1 VVTVLRYLDVLLI
14 VLALPFV
21 VLAGLPVI
29 GYLAGGGVWIAQR
42 LIGDVIEARAARASD
57 IRVRMGVTMASIM
70 IRIWLVALVIL
81 AVGLTVERADGAIAA
96 ITVLCAFTL
105 YFLNLLIMAPSRR
118 STSP

>member
-42 LIGDVIEARAARASD
+42 LVGDFIEARAARASD

-81 AVGLTVERADGAIAA
+81 AVGLSVERADGAIAA

-105 YFLNLLIMAPSRR
+105 YFLNTLIMAPSRR